1 MIDVRVL
8 DIRPHPDQAT
18 NNPGCWAVQLRI
30 SREGTSRTFW
40 RWYTVRELKDGR
52 KAGVGLYVTPSNEK
66 KPKASEILERFWDD
80 TFAELHGFSFDKDE
94 P

>member
-18 NNPGCWAVQLRI
+18 NNPGAWVVRFEV
-30 SREGTSRTFW
+30 SYDGTKRTFW
-40 RWYTVRELKDGR
+40 RWHC
-52 KAGVGLYVTPSNEK
+52 AYVIRNGQRIPINK
-66 KPKASEILERFWDD
+66 KPRHEEIIERFWDD
-80 TFAELHGFSFDKDE
+80 TFAELHGFSFNKDA